1 MDGKQFTAAFGQIG
15 PEGRIQEH
23 DVHGLVFAIGFFGE
37 PLHGVS
43 PFDSAGNAPFAHN
56 LAQPCGG
63 CALRLHKDAL
73 RRAAGKRLQAKSPG
87 AGEQVQATRS
97 GHQRGEPVEQGFACA
112 RRRGTHARRH
122 LQHAAA
128 EASTRDAHAPSLLNP
143 HISRPEF
150 RKLVRYAGQLPTWR
164 ESIISCAAMIRL
176 QQVTMRYRGGAEA
189 LSEVSVSVE
198 PGEFTYLTGPSG
210 AGKTTLIKLLAA
222 IERPTRG
229 QVFVLGRN
237 VSRLKRRAICR
248 HRRNIG
254 VVFQNNLLLEDRNAY
269 ENVALPLHISGLG
282 PREVRRRT
290 EAALDSVGLLANAR
304 RLPRLLSQGEQQR
317 LGIARAVVSRPEL
330 LIADEPTGNLDPEL
344 SREVMALFRRMAGY
358 GVTALVATH
367 DLALIESSPA
377 RRISLLDGRVESD
390 TLPA

>member
-1 MDGKQFTAAFGQIG
+1 
-15 PEGRIQEH
+15 
-23 DVHGLVFAIGFFGE
+23 
-37 PLHGVS
+37 
-43 PFDSAGNAPFAHN
+43 
-56 LAQPCGG
+56 
-63 CALRLHKDAL
+63 
-73 RRAAGKRLQAKSPG
+73 
-87 AGEQVQATRS
+87 
-97 GHQRGEPVEQGFACA
+97 
-112 RRRGTHARRH
+112 
-122 LQHAAA
+122 
-128 EASTRDAHAPSLLNP
+128 
-143 HISRPEF
+143 
-150 RKLVRYAGQLPTWR
+150 
-164 ESIISCAAMIRL
+164 MIRL